1 MVTRSYGSADSMDRN
16 SSNPVIARTPAPFKP
31 RPVLSDMSTQQIIR
45 NLDYNAGGIP
55 FKSGAQITIDEN
67 KQSDKNAQIE
77 LDKIAANFG
86 NSIKGFGSGSGSGAK
101 PMSASDILARD
112 KFNYDQNV
120 ASGQYQSLL
129 DYFNNKSW
137 QPGFD
142 SLRNQVDANYA
153 TGTDAINNA
162 YGPRTDQIAQMLAT
176 GNTAA
181 NNAYNT
187 RTGQISQML
196 DTGNAAANDSYN
208 SRMAQIAQILA
219 SGNAATQNVYS
230 SGIKNI
236 GEGYDTASG
245 MTSNAYNALDAY
257 LKANQT
263 NPYENYQSS
272 FTPSQNSMSS
282 YLDAYG
288 VSNDPVNQQVRAQ
301 NVSGQQGADAFAELN
316 KVLGSIANQS
326 NLSRLA
332 ESQFGRTGA
341 TTALSSQRA
350 GYESNADMVR
360 QNALQRLL
368 AESQGQEFD
377 AGNSLQDALAGLLST
392 SQSQGFE
399 ASNTLQGAL
408 DTLIAGSQTAG
419 FDAGNIQQKGLTD
432 LLNTINDAKF
442 GITQNENAAA
452 TAAEQAA
459 LAAYVPPV
467 GTATKTPVPAAPAP
481 QTDAP
486 TFKAA
491 VADLH
496 PNFKG
501 TIAEAKKKFP
511 KLFNEYK

>member
-16 SSNPVIARTPAPFKP
+16 SGNPVIAKIPASFKP
-31 RPVLSDMSTQQIIR
+31 RPVSSGMSTQQLIR
-45 NLDYNAGGIP
+45 NLEYNNQNVP
-55 FKSGAQITIDEN
+55 FVSGAQMKIDEN
-67 KQSDKNAQIE
+67 AQSDKNAQLE
-77 LDKIAANFG
+77 LDAISANFA
-86 NSIKGFGSGSGSGAK
+86 NSIKGLGSGSGAK
-101 PMSASDILARD
+101 AISASDQLARD
-112 KFNYDQNV
+112 RFNYDQNT
-120 ASGQYQSLL
+120 ATGKYQGLL

-142 SLRNQVDANYA
+142 SLRGLLDDQNT
-153 TGTDAINNA
+153 TGTQTINNA
-162 YGPRTDQIAQMLAT
+162 YDTRTGQIAQMLAT
-176 GNTAA
+176 GNTSV
-181 NNAYNT
+181 NNNYDTRMGQIAEIL
-187 RTGQISQML
+187 RTGNTGVENIY
-196 DTGNAAANDSYN
+196 DTGMS
-208 SRMAQIAQILA
+208 
-219 SGNAATQNVYS
+219 
-230 SGIKNI
+230 NI
-236 GEGYDTASG
+236 GQGYDTASG
-245 MTSNAYNALDAY
+245 MTSNTYNALDAY

-272 FTPSQNSMSS
+272 FTPSQNAMSS

-288 VSNDPVNQQVRAQ
+288 VSNDPVNQQVQAQ

-316 KVLGSIANQS
+316 KVLGSIATQS

-360 QNALQRLL
+360 QNALQKLL

-377 AGNSLQDALAGLLST
+377 AGNTQQDALDKLLLE
-392 SQSQGFE
+392 SQSQGFD
-399 ASNTLQGAL
+399 ASNT
-408 DTLIAGSQTAG
+408 
-419 FDAGNIQQKGLTD
+419 QQKGLTD
-432 LLNTINDAKF
+432 LLAVINASNFD
-442 GITQNENAAA
+442 ITQNENKAA
-452 TAAEQAA
+452 TDAQQAA
-459 LAAYVPPV
+459 LAAYVPPA
-467 GTATKTPVPAAPAP
+467 GTATRAPAAPAP

-501 TIAEAKKKFP
+501 TTAEAKKKFP

>member
-16 SSNPVIARTPAPFKP
+16 SGNPVIARTLIPFKY
-31 RPVLSDMSTQQIIR
+31 RPVAGQSPQQMIR
-45 NLDYNAGGIP
+45 NSEYNTGGIP
-55 FKSGAQITIDEN
+55 FKSGAQMTIDEN
-67 KQSDKNAQIE
+67 ALSDKNAKSE
-77 LDKIAANFG
+77 LDKIAANFA
-86 NSIKGFGSGSGSGAK
+86 NTLKGLGSGSGAK

-120 ASGQYQSLL
+120 ASGQYQGLL
-129 DYFNNKSW
+129 DYFNNQSW
-137 QPGFD
+137 KPGFD
-142 SLRNQVDANYA
+142 SLRGLLDDQNT
-153 TGTDAINNA
+153 TGTKTINDA
-162 YGPRTDQIAQMLAT
+162 YGTRTGQIAEMLAT
-176 GNTAA
+176 GNTSV
-181 NNAYNT
+181 NNNYDTRMGQIAEIL
-187 RTGQISQML
+187 RTGNTGVENIY
-196 DTGNAAANDSYN
+196 DTGMS
-208 SRMAQIAQILA
+208 
-219 SGNAATQNVYS
+219 
-230 SGIKNI
+230 NI
-236 GEGYDTASG
+236 GQGYDTASG

-272 FTPSQNSMSS
+272 FTPSQNAMSS

-288 VSNDPVNQQVRAQ
+288 VSNDPVNQQVQAQ
-301 NVSGQQGADAFAELN
+301 SVSGQQGADAFAELN
-316 KVLGSIANQS
+316 KVLGSIATQS

-360 QNALQRLL
+360 QNALQKLL

-377 AGNSLQDALAGLLST
+377 AGNTQQDALDRLLLE
-392 SQSQGFE
+392 SQSQGFD
-399 ASNTLQGAL
+399 ASNT
-408 DTLIAGSQTAG
+408 
-419 FDAGNIQQKGLTD
+419 QQKGLTD
-432 LLNTINDAKF
+432 LLAVINAGNFD
-442 GITQNENAAA
+442 ITQNENAAA

-459 LAAYVPPV
+459 LAAYVPPP
-467 GTATKTPVPAAPAP
+467 GTATKAPAAPAP

-511 KLFNEYK
+511 KLFDEYK

>member
-1 MVTRSYGSADSMDRN
+1 MVTRSYGSADSIDRN

-31 RPVLSDMSTQQIIR
+31 RPVSSGMSTQQLIR
-45 NLDYNAGGIP
+45 NLEYNNQNVP
-55 FKSGAQITIDEN
+55 FVSGAQMTIDEN
-67 KQSDKNAQIE
+67 KQSDIDAQIE

-86 NSIKGFGSGSGSGAK
+86 NSIKGFGSGSGAK

-112 KFNYDQNV
+112 NFNYDQNV
-120 ASGQYQSLL
+120 ASGKYQGLL

-137 QPGFD
+137 KPGFD
-142 SLRNQVDANYA
+142 SLRGLLDDQNT
-153 TGTDAINNA
+153 TGTKTINDA
-162 YGPRTDQIAQMLAT
+162 YDTRTGQISQMLAT

-196 DTGNAAANDSYN
+196 DTGNTAANDSYN

-219 SGNAATQNVYS
+219 SGNTATQNVYG
-230 SGIKNI
+230 SGMKNI
-236 GEGYDTASG
+236 GQGYDTASG

-272 FTPSQNSMSS
+272 FTPSQNAMSS

-288 VSNDPVNQQVRAQ
+288 VSNDPVNQQVQAE

-360 QNALQRLL
+360 QNALQKLL

-377 AGNSLQDALAGLLST
+377 AGNSLQDALSGLLTT
-392 SQSQGFE
+392 SQAQGFE
-399 ASNTLQGAL
+399 AGNTLQGSLDAL
-408 DTLIAGSQTAG
+408 TAGSQTAG
-419 FDAGNIQQKGLTD
+419 FEAGNIQQKGLAD
-432 LLNTINDAKF
+432 LLAVINAGNFD
-442 GITQNENAAA
+442 ITQNENAAA
-452 TAAEQAA
+452 TTAEQAA

-501 TIAEAKKKFP
+501 TLAEAKKKFP
-511 KLFNEYK
+511 KLFNQYK

>member
-55 FKSGAQITIDEN
+55 FKSGAQMTIDEN
-67 KQSDKNAQIE
+67 KQSDRDAQIE
-77 LDKIAANFG
+77 LDKIAANFA
-86 NSIKGFGSGSGSGAK
+86 NSVKGLGSGSGAK

-120 ASGQYQSLL
+120 ASGQYQVLL

-137 QPGFD
+137 KPGFD
-142 SLRNQVDANYA
+142 SLRGLLDDQNT
-153 TGTDAINNA
+153 TGTKTINDA
-162 YGPRTDQIAQMLAT
+162 YGTRTDQIDQMLAT
-176 GNTAA
+176 GNT
-181 NNAYNT
+181 
-187 RTGQISQML
+187 SV
-196 DTGNAAANDSYN
+196 NDSYD
-208 SRMAQIAQILA
+208 SRMGQIAEILRTGN
-219 SGNAATQNVYS
+219 SGVENIYD
-230 SGIKNI
+230 SGMSNI
-236 GEGYDTASG
+236 GEGYNTASG

-288 VSNDPVNQQVRAQ
+288 VSNDPVNQQVQAQ

-316 KVLGSIANQS
+316 KVLGSIATQS

-360 QNALQRLL
+360 QNALQKLL
-368 AESQGQEFD
+368 AESQEQEFD
-377 AGNSLQDALAGLLST
+377 AEKAQQDALDKLLLE
-392 SQSQGFE
+392 SQSQGFD
-399 ASNTLQGAL
+399 ASNT
-408 DTLIAGSQTAG
+408 
-419 FDAGNIQQKGLTD
+419 QQKGLTD
-432 LLNTINDAKF
+432 LLAVINAGNFD
-442 GITQNENAAA
+442 ITQNENAAA
-452 TAAEQAA
+452 TTAEQAA

-481 QTDAP
+481 QTNAP